1 MRVSV
6 CLPRL
11 FILGALIVSVIRM
24 ADFVNLQPDE
34 KIVERIKPLPAVKL
48 MWLSIMLFV
57 VLLVTVWALAASA
70 ASPGSALLA
79 VATLLAI
86 LVAVA
91 WILTNNRYENQEYM
105 VTNKRVIYKHGM
117 LGYQIHS
124 SPLERI
130 TDVIVSRT
138 FLENLFGFG
147 SILVQT
153 MAGQISKG
161 RGGAEAS
168 LEAVPEP
175 EKLQETIFELIKRKR
190 KDEKLT
196 F

>member
-1 MRVSV
+1 
-6 CLPRL
+6 
-11 FILGALIVSVIRM
+11 M

-86 LVAVA
+86 LVAVACA